1 MQVNHIYREA
11 KAADFLASF
20 SLSYPLGLQLLTVA
34 HPNLQRILHNDMS
47 GLPLPFSGA
56 LTLLEPIIDK

>member
-47 GLPLPFSGA
+47 GVAHSHLVVL
-56 LTLLEPIIDK
+56 